1 MNRGINI
8 LKEVFKVL
16 INPKKGWDNLSN
28 YCDRE
33 FVDLKDIDKYRP
45 IYMLIPLFALIPALA
60 QFLGMTVF
68 KDLYFPEEM
77 LKYAQQENNQ
87 QLLLYLER
95 LREIIDTGNISKI
108 FLISLIYYIAEL
120 FRPFIFTVLLFF
132 LISAFGGVRN
142 PYKALTVAT
151 ISLIPT
157 WITSILLVHNSAFT
171 VMTIFI
177 ATFYTLYITFN
188 ASERFLCIPND
199 NSKTFQFI
207 IVFAILYLII
217 NSIFGIFI
225 QNIFITKV
233 IFS

>member
-1 MNRGINI
+1 MNSGINI
-8 LKEVFKVL
+8 LNKVFKIL
-16 INPKKGWDNLSN
+16 ISPKKEWENLSD

-33 FVDLKDIDKYRP
+33 LVDLKEIDKYKP
-45 IYMLIPLFALIPALA
+45 IYMLIPIFALIPALA

-68 KDLYFPEEM
+68 KDLYFPDEM
-77 LKYAQQENNQ
+77 LKFAQQENNQ
-87 QLLLYLER
+87 QLLVYLER
-95 LREIIDTGNISKI
+95 LKEIIDSGNITKI

-120 FRPFIFTVLLFF
+120 IRPFIFTVLLFF
-132 LISAFGGVRN
+132 LVSAFGGARN

-151 ISLIPT
+151 VSLIPT
-157 WITSILLVHNSAFT
+157 WIASILLVYNSVFT
-171 VMTIFI
+171 AMAVFI

-188 ASERFLCIPND
+188 ASEKFLCIPND

-217 NSIFGIFI
+217 NSIFGIII
-225 QNIFITKV
+225 QNILITRI